1 MTLLKNLCT
10 KIGSGATPRGGKDSY
25 KSEGTSIFRSQN
37 ILDWRFSKSGLA
49 FIDDMQARKLENV
62 SVQMGDILLN
72 ITGESV
78 ARACTAP
85 CNLLPARVNQHV
97 CIVRPDRAV
106 LDSDYLLCV
115 LLSMKQQLLKLA
127 SSGATRQALTKEMIE
142 NIEIDLPILSRQ
154 KEIVSPLVAIQ
165 REIDVL
171 NRTNGYLAEY
181 LWLQYDQYSKSC
193 DRQICL
199 GEMAE
204 VIDCLHSKKPAR
216 HSDGKQ
222 LLQLDNIRD
231 DGLLDVYRLKYFIS
245 DVDYYHWISRCEAR
259 QGDCVITNVGR
270 VGAASQV
277 PESVTAALG
286 RNMTC
291 VRPLS
296 SRNYPTLLV
305 ATLTSPDMKQEID
318 SKTDSG
324 TIMNAL
330 NVRNIPKLLVPFDSD
345 GRALQFEEELRPIQ
359 RFREFL
365 LKEEYL
371 LASLRDALLPKLMS
385 GEIDVSKV
393 DVAQPN
399 YHLH

>member
-171 NRTNGYLAEY
+171 NRTNA
-181 LWLQYDQYSKSC
+181 
-193 DRQICL
+193 IC
-199 GEMAE
+199 M
-204 VIDCLHSKKPAR
+204 
-216 HSDGKQ
+216 
-222 LLQLDNIRD
+222 
-231 DGLLDVYRLKYFIS
+231 
-245 DVDYYHWISRCEAR
+245 RCWSASS
-259 QGDCVITNVGR
+259 TN
-270 VGAASQV
+270 
-277 PESVTAALG
+277 
-286 RNMTC
+286 
-291 VRPLS
+291 
-296 SRNYPTLLV
+296 
-305 ATLTSPDMKQEID
+305 
-318 SKTDSG
+318 
-324 TIMNAL
+324 
-330 NVRNIPKLLVPFDSD
+330 
-345 GRALQFEEELRPIQ
+345 
-359 RFREFL
+359 
-365 LKEEYL
+365 
-371 LASLRDALLPKLMS
+371 
-385 GEIDVSKV
+385 
-393 DVAQPN
+393 
-399 YHLH
+399 